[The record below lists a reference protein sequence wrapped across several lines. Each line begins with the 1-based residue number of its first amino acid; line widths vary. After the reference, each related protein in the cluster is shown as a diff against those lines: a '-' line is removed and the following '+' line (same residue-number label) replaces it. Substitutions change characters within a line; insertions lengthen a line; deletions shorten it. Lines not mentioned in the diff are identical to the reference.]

1 MELQVPRV
9 GIGMQAKVR
18 EDLRLFRLA
27 GDGNGVRERGVTSE
41 LTVTEEN
48 YFYEITV

>member
-9 GIGMQAKVR
+9 GTDMQARMR

-27 GDGNGVRERGVTSE
+27 GDGNAARERE
-41 LTVTEEN
+41 PLKN
-48 YFYEITV
+48 W